1 VARIVGIGNPLWDV
15 FAPASSNV
23 ELVERFGRGS
33 VNHLAAREMKEIL
46 PVVTEARWVAGG
58 GARNTLAL
66 LAALGYEAYLT
77 GAVGDD
83 ERGIGYRR
91 ELSEAGI
98 ADCLASVPREPTGTC
113 VTLMHDTG
121 ENTVIVSPGAALAL
135 EDVAE
140 TVPRDPD
147 IVILEGFLTP
157 RAGPAA
163 RSVEY
168 AVHAGATLVVD
179 LGHPGVA
186 PAAAGVV
193 EAAARRTG
201 SGGARPIVFGTE
213 AEVAAAGGIA
223 RLSVS
228 AGVVV
233 EKRGERGA
241 AVYRD
246 AGETASAS
254 AAGVAGA
261 GGVRAAAADAGAAAF
276 NAAAASPSAAASAGG
291 RPDDAVFDT
300 TGAGDVFAGAFLA
313 AWLRGMSDER
323 ACELAN
329 LAAAMSLSSYGGR
342 LTASQLRVLMDELT
356 SGA

>member
-23 ELVERFGRGS
+23 EVVERFGRGS
-33 VNHLAAREMKEIL
+33 VSHLAAREMKEIL
-46 PVVTEARWVAGG
+46 PRVTEARWVAGG

-66 LAALGYEAYLT
+66 LAALGEETYLT

-83 ERGIGYRR
+83 DRGTRYRQG
-91 ELSEAGI
+91 LSEAGI
-98 ADCLASVPREPTGTC
+98 ADCLASAPREPTGTC

-121 ENTVIVSPGAALAL
+121 ENTLIVSPGAALAL
-135 EDVAE
+135 VEVIE

-157 RAGPAA
+157 RAGPATS
-163 RSVEY
+163 SVDY
-168 AVHAGATLVVD
+168 AVRAGVTLVVD

-186 PAAAGVV
+186 PAAAAVV
-193 EAAARRTG
+193 EAATRQAG
-201 SGGARPIVFGTE
+201 AGARPLVFGTE
-213 AEVAAAGGIA
+213 AEVASAGGIA
-223 RLSVS
+223 RLSAS

-233 EKRGERGA
+233 EKRGQRGA
-241 AVYRD
+241 AVYR
-246 AGETASAS
+246 GGVETASAS
-254 AAGVAGA
+254 AVGDAGA
-261 GGVRAAAADAGAAAF
+261 GGRAAGAA
-276 NAAAASPSAAASAGG
+276 
-291 RPDDAVFDT
+291 FDT

-329 LAAAMSLSSYGGR
+329 LAAGMSLSSYGGR
-342 LTASQLRVLMDELT
+342 LTAGQLRVLMDELT
-356 SGA
+356 SG

>member
-1 VARIVGIGNPLWDV
+1 MARIVGIGNPLWDV
-15 FAPASSNV
+15 FAPASSNAEV
-23 ELVERFGRGS
+23 VARFGRGS

-46 PVVTEARWVAGG
+46 PRLTEARRVAGG
-58 GARNTLAL
+58 GARNTLAV
-66 LAALGYEAYLT
+66 LAALGQETYLG

-91 ELSEAGI
+91 ALSEAGI
-98 ADCLASVPREPTGTC
+98 ADCLASAPREPTGTC

-121 ENTVIVSPGAALAL
+121 ENTVIVSPGAALEL
-135 EDVAE
+135 EDVSAAA
-140 TVPRDPD
+140 PREPGV
-147 IVILEGFLTP
+147 VIFEGFLAP
-157 RAGPAA
+157 RAGPATS
-163 RSVEY
+163 SVEY

-186 PAAAGVV
+186 PAAAAVV

-213 AEVAAAGGIA
+213 AEVAAAGGIV
-223 RLSVS
+223 RLSAS

-241 AVYRD
+241 AVYRGGVETALASAVGDAD
-246 AGETASAS
+246 AG
-254 AAGVAGA
+254 GA
-261 GGVRAAAADAGAAAF
+261 RAAAADAGTAAPGAAAGS
-276 NAAAASPSAAASAGG
+276 SPAAASAGG
-291 RPDDAVFDT
+291 RGADAVVDS

-329 LAAAMSLSSYGGR
+329 LAAGMSLSSYGGR
-342 LTASQLRVLMDELT
+342 LTADQLRVFMDELM
-356 SGA
+356 SGW